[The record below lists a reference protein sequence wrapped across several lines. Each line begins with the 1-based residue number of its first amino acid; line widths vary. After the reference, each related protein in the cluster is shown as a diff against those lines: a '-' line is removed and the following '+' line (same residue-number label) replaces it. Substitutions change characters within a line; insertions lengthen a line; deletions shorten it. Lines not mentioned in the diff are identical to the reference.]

1 MSKSKNIA
9 LGVLIG
15 SIGTVGIAALGGI
28 AYVYSGG
35 YNVAATE
42 PHAPT
47 MRWALDTSYQ
57 NAVQTR
63 SDTTARSDRKV
74 AAPRGAAIAS
84 YT

>member
-9 LGVLIG
+9 LGVLSG
-15 SIGTVGIAALGGI
+15 SIGTVALGGI
-28 AYVYSGG
+28 AYVYLGG

-57 NAVQTR
+57 NSVQIR

-74 AAPRGAAIAS
+74 AAPRGAATAS